1 VGAPINPNLVS
12 SSVSV
17 PLSASGTDLTPRTN
31 QLDFG
36 LAKRLK
42 FGRIRIDPK
51 IDLFNALNSDD
62 YYSVVSTSFSPA
74 KIAAGQPTNVP
85 ATPSLAAGT
94 NYTSFHQPA
103 RFLQGRIV
111 KIGFNA
117 SW

>member
-1 VGAPINPNLVS
+1 M
-12 SSVSV
+12 SV
-17 PLSASGTDLTPRTN
+17 PLNAAGTQLTPRTN
-31 QLDFG
+31 QVDFG
-36 LAKRLK
+36 ISKRLK

-62 YYSVVSTSFSPA
+62 YYSVVSTSFSPIVGPGGVNA
-74 KIAAGQPTNVP
+74 PASPSLVGGTQPT
-85 ATPSLAAGT
+85 S
-94 NYTSFHQPA
+94 YHQPA